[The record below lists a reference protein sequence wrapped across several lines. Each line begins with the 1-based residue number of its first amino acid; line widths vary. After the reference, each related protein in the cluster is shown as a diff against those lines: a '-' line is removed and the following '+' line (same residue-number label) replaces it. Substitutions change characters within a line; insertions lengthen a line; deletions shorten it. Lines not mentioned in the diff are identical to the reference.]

1 MFPRLLNNIAITAVA
16 YAVISGVGLLLAPFL
31 IATYGLGG
39 YGQILLARV
48 FLPSAFIGLLD
59 LGIGETA
66 TRSVSH
72 ADSTGD
78 WAEGSATLSLL
89 ALIAVGVSA
98 AVGVA
103 IALLAHPIA
112 RWLAIA
118 PAEADGFVMVLR
130 LTAALQPFLFLSLVA
145 EGAIK
150 GLEKF
155 KVLRTCEVVAAV
167 LQGVL
172 AIALGLA
179 GFGPNWVAASLLLSL
194 LVRFTMMSTAAYT
207 MLRRHAVTWR
217 RWTPALRHEV
227 IGWSRIMLGSKL
239 LGTIQNQIA
248 SPIIGLVFG
257 PAAVGAYDAVV
268 RLPRFAKT
276 AFSLISTTVL
286 PTATG
291 LRSSGDRARLASLG
305 YYGILGAFVV
315 CAPFALFALVF
326 SEPILGLWIGPQ
338 VASFWPW
345 QSAMFVVA
353 LLNVP
358 ISFGGAILLAER
370 GGSQQLL
377 RLTALQV
384 ALQLAGALALLHAL
398 GAWAFVLAQ
407 TTSVMLVFFAQ
418 LALIRRTLD
427 LPARLLGNLARIV
440 LLSTAVAVALLLA
453 HRPDTWIELAAELSV
468 GLGIVAAIT
477 PWLLFDPGERTALL
491 GLWARL
497 RVLKAVDGPGATH

>member
-1 MFPRLLNNIAITAVA
+1 MFPKLINNIAITAVA

-48 FLPSAFIGLLD
+48 FLPSAFVGLLD

-72 ADSTGD
+72 AGATGD

-89 ALIAVGVSA
+89 TVIALAVSA
-98 AVGVA
+98 VVCLAL
-103 IALLAHPIA
+103 ALLAQPIA
-112 RWLAIA
+112 RWMAIA
-118 PAEADGFVMVLR
+118 PAETDGFVLVLR

-145 EGAIK
+145 EGALK

-155 KVLRTCEVVAAV
+155 RVLRTCEVAAAV
-167 LQGVL
+167 LQGAL
-172 AIALGLA
+172 AITLGLA

-194 LVRFTMMSTAAYT
+194 LVRFAMMSAAAYA
-207 MLRRHAVTWR
+207 MLRPHGVSWS
-217 RWTPALRHEV
+217 RWSPALRYEV

-248 SPIIGLVFG
+248 SPIIGFVFG
-257 PAAVGAYDAVV
+257 PPAVGAYDAVV

-326 SEPILGLWIGPQ
+326 SEPILRLWIGPQ
-338 VASFWPW
+338 VVAFWPW

-377 RLTALQV
+377 RLTTLQV
-384 ALQLAGALALLHAL
+384 ALQLAGALALLHVM

-407 TTSVMLVFFAQ
+407 TASVLMVFLAQ
-418 LALIRRTLD
+418 MTLIRRTLD
-427 LPARLLGNLARIV
+427 LPARLLGNLGRIV
-440 LLSTAVAVALLLA
+440 LLSSAVALALLLA
-453 HRPDTWIELAAELSV
+453 HRPATWIELAAELSV
-468 GLGIVAAIT
+468 GLAVVAAIT
-477 PWLLFDPGERTALL
+477 PWLLFDPSERTALL
-491 GLWARL
+491 GLWRRL
-497 RVLKAVDGPGATH
+497 RGLKAVDGPGATH